1 MKIPVY
7 PGITM
12 DLSLRFSLILS
23 LIVNGLSGQVRIDTL
38 YPAAWS
44 ANSVNAVIFRK
55 NSLTSNAQFQFVSF
69 YDTAG
74 HVIVGRR
81 TLGSGEW
88 QWKRLEYKGRVGD
101 AHNCISIQ
109 LDGHGYLH
117 LAWDHHNNPL
127 NYIRSVSPG
136 ALDFEPMQAMTG
148 KNETKVTYPEFY
160 RLPDGNILFL
170 YRDGSSGNGNLVL
183 NQYDCDARTWF
194 RLHDVLID
202 GEGERNAYWQ
212 AAVDKQGGLHLSWT
226 WRETPDVASN
236 HDLCYAV
243 SRDGGRH
250 WEKSNGQVYRL
261 PITAATA
268 EYVRRIPQRSELINQ
283 TSMTCDMAGRPYI
296 ASYWKEPGERIP
308 QYHMLFMRGKK
319 WISST
324 GAFRESGFSLQGLGT
339 RSIPIS
345 RPQILTWGGGRQTRA
360 GFLFRDQE
368 RDNRPSLAYSY
379 GPKFREWTI
388 SDLDEGE
395 LDHWEP
401 TIDPDLWG
409 SFQVL
414 NLFLQKVQQRD
425 SEGIG
430 IHPGSPVRL
439 LEWIPPKN
447 KLSPFLRDRNTN

>member
-1 MKIPVY
+1 MKITLY
-7 PGITM
+7 PGIPMVLAFTFTI
-12 DLSLRFSLILS
+12 LWSLIAS
-23 LIVNGLSGQVRIDTL
+23 ALSGQVRIDTL

-55 NSLTSNAQFQFVSF
+55 HSLTSNSQFQYTSF

-81 TLGSGEW
+81 PLGSGAWE
-88 QWKRLEYKGRVGD
+88 WKRLKYKGRVGD

-117 LAWDHHNNPL
+117 LAWDHHNNRL
-127 NYIRSVSPG
+127 NYICSVAPG
-136 ALDFEPMQAMTG
+136 SLDFEPMQAMTG
-148 KNETKVTYPEFY
+148 KNETNVTYPEFY
-160 RLPDGNILFL
+160 RLPDGNLIFI

-183 NQYDCDARTWF
+183 NQYDCSSRSWI

-250 WEKSNGQVYRL
+250 WENSKGQAYRL
-261 PITAATA
+261 PITAASA
-268 EYVRRIPQRSELINQ
+268 EYIRRIPQGSELINQ
-283 TSMTCDMAGRPYI
+283 TSMTCDVAGRPYI
-296 ASYWKEPGERIP
+296 ASYWKDPGEQVP
-308 QYHMLFMRGKK
+308 QYHLVFKRGKK
-319 WISST
+319 WISSA
-324 GAFRESGFSLQGLGT
+324 GGFRKTGFSLQGMGT

-345 RPQILTWGGGRQTRA
+345 RPQILTWGSRQNTRA
-360 GFLFRDQE
+360 GLLFRDQE
-368 RDNRPSLAYSY
+368 RGNRPSMAYSNA
-379 GPKFREWTI
+379 PEFADWTI
-388 SDLDEGE
+388 IDLDKGE

-401 TIDPDLWG
+401 SFDPDLWG
-409 SFQVL
+409 SVQVL
-414 NLFLQKVQQRD
+414 NLFLQKVQQLD
-425 SEGIG
+425 SEGLG
-430 IHPGSPVRL
+430 MNQGSPVRL
-439 LEWIPPKN
+439 LEWIPPQKN
-447 KLSPFLRDRNTN
+447 NNPPF